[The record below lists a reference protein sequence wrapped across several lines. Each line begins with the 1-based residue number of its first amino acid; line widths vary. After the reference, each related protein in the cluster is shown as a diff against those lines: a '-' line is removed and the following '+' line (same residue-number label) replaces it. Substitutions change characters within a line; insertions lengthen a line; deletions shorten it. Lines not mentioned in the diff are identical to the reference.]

1 VVPIKLRINRMSRLE
16 AAWGPASGKTP
27 LNGAAWRGDVDVIY
41 GEPIWFSSDT
51 TPAQA
56 TDRLEEA
63 LAAL

>member
-1 VVPIKLRINRMSRLE
+1 
-16 AAWGPASGKTP
+16 
-27 LNGAAWRGDVDVIY
+27 VDLVF

-51 TPAQA
+51 TPAEA